1 MTGRRNNT
9 EGFTFIELLITMAIS
24 GIVMTSIYSVYTLQ
38 QKVYVSQLQ
47 IVEMQQNL
55 RAGTL
60 MLTNEIRMAGYD
72 PTGNASAG
80 LVSIGSNTVTF
91 TMDLDGDGTLG
102 GSDENITY
110 LLYTDT
116 DGRQNLGR
124 QSPTT
129 PQAVAEN
136 IEALDFVYLDVDGN
150 VTVAASEVRSV
161 QVALVGKTD
170 RKALN
175 DYVNNTVYANLQ
187 GNTIYTA
194 GGDSFRRKR
203 LATQVKCRN
212 LGL

>member
-1 MTGRRNNT
+1 MTGIRNNT

-80 LVSIGSNTVTF
+80 IVSIGSNTVTF

-116 DGRQNLGR
+116 DGRQNL
-124 QSPTT
+124 
-129 PQAVAEN
+129 EHH
-136 IEALDFVYLDVDGN
+136 LF
-150 VTVAASEVRSV
+150 
-161 QVALVGKTD
+161 
-170 RKALN
+170 
-175 DYVNNTVYANLQ
+175 
-187 GNTIYTA
+187 TIY
-194 GGDSFRRKR
+194 R
-203 LATQVKCRN
+203 C
-212 LGL
+212 